1 MWAIRR
7 RISIVGI
14 IIAFLMITVV
24 LPYAYTHRE
33 IPSCTDGK
41 LNQGE
46 HGVDCGGPC
55 AIFCKA
61 EAKELNVLWTKVF
74 PIRTGDYDVVAYVEN
89 PNFEIGIQKF
99 TYTTKLYDNKGDI
112 IASRESEGFARPS
125 ERFTLFTG
133 GLLTGDKIPAN
144 ASIEINPD
152 FDWVSTIKSPTLFS
166 VTDKELSSP
175 DQKPKLTALI
185 HNLTPDIYRN
195 VDVSS
200 IIYDSKNNP
209 IGVSNT
215 SVEKLSGGGVENLIF
230 TWPSAFDYIAET
242 QSCDTP
248 IDVVLVIDRSGSM
261 REEDKIGQAKSAAG
275 EFIDRLSSQ
284 DQAAIVT
291 FATEASNPPDQS
303 LTDNKSRLKQA
314 IDASGIHTNGLQ
326 FTNITD
332 GLYRAVDELATQR
345 HRAESRPI
353 IVMLTDGIPTRPT
366 DPDKKNDE
374 LYASNSALN
383 VAQSAKAQ
391 NISIYTIGLGSD
403 LNTKLLESMATK
415 PEQFYQAASGA
426 ELSTVYKKI
435 STAICKKNP
444 SVIEIIPRINNVVPT
459 PQTH

>member
-7 RISIVGI
+7 RLSIVGI
-14 IIAFLMITVV
+14 IIAFLMVTVII
-24 LPYAYTHRE
+24 PYAYTHRE

-41 LNQGE
+41 QNQGE

-55 AIFCKA
+55 AIFCKN
-61 EAKELNVLWTKVF
+61 EAKDLSVLWTKVF
-74 PIRTGDYDVVAYVEN
+74 PIRAGDYDVVAYVEN
-89 PNFEIGIQKF
+89 PNFEVGIQKF
-99 TYTTKLYDNKGDI
+99 TYTTKLFDSNGEVI
-112 IASRESEGFARPS
+112 VSRESEGFARPS

-133 GLLTGDKIPAN
+133 GLLTGDKIPTN
-144 ASIEINPD
+144 ASIEINQN

-166 VTDKELSSP
+166 VTDKELTSA

-185 HNLTPDIYRN
+185 HNLTPDTYRN

-215 SVEKLSGGGVENLIF
+215 TVEKLSGGGEENLIF

-242 QSCDTP
+242 GACETP

-261 REEDKIGQAKSAAG
+261 REEDKIGQAKSAAA
-275 EFIDRLSSQ
+275 EFIDRLAPQ
-284 DQAAIVT
+284 DQAAVVT

-303 LTDNKSRLKQA
+303 LSDNKSRLKQA
-314 IDASGIHTNGLQ
+314 VGAASIHTNGLQ
-326 FTNITD
+326 FTNIAD

-345 HRAESRPI
+345 HRADSRPI
-353 IVMLTDGIPTRPT
+353 IVMLTDGIPTRPI
-366 DPDKKNDE
+366 DPNKKNDE
-374 LYASNSALN
+374 LYSSTAALN
-383 VAQSAKAQ
+383 VAQAAKAQ

-403 LNTKLLESMATK
+403 LNIKLLEDIATK

-459 PQTH
+459 PQTP